1 MSTQTCCH
9 LREVSLAWQLQA
21 SPMKSR
27 SPVHCTSLKCTI
39 AAVQVSSSSPPLLNA
54 SLSSAFSWHYR
65 VPPDAGRCPA
75 GSPGLPSSEAPT
87 LRSPT
92 GGSPGCTRVRGRST
106 GDGEDRRCTPPSH
119 SPTAEEMWRDPRSPG
134 ASLSAGTPQALA
146 AAHGVPGYGPVAR
159 AETGSHDSPSRTRSP
174 PYSEGRATADHSH
187 R

>member
-1 MSTQTCCH
+1 MDTWPTPRVTPLRQPHSPSLAVSFHHKDFDYLAALMSTQTCCH
-9 LREVSLAWQLQA
+9 LREVSLARQLQA

-39 AAVQVSSSSPPLLNA
+39 AAVQVSSGSPPLLNA

-119 SPTAEEMWRDPRSPG
+119 SPTAEEMGGDPRSPR
-134 ASLSAGTPQALA
+134 PRC
-146 AAHGVPGYGPVAR
+146 PRAR
-159 AETGSHDSPSRTRSP
+159 RRP
-174 PYSEGRATADHSH
+174 
-187 R
+187 